1 LVVFSGERFIVA
13 IEGSGFQQ
21 MEELVFLKDLML
33 VFGVSTL
40 VVYLFHR
47 LRQPAIVGFLASGVL
62 MGPHGLSLIADVHQV
77 ELLAEIGVVLLLF
90 TIGLEFSIS
99 KLNQMRQLVLGGGS
113 LQVLGTILLIGGGA
127 WLLGLPPAQAV
138 FFGFLLALSSTAIV
152 LKILMDRGEIDS
164 PQGRFAVG
172 ILIFQDLC
180 VVPLMLLTPVLSG
193 KEATS
198 AVAILLVLG
207 KVALTVTLIFSLSRL
222 VVPRLLFEVVKMRSP
237 EVFIIS
243 IILICLGTAWATAQ
257 IGLSLALGAF
267 LAGMVIAESEYS
279 HQVLANIL
287 PLRDGF
293 ISLFF
298 ISVGMLMDVRTLLNH
313 PLEVAGT
320 LSAILI
326 VKTVV
331 VVGSVLVLGYP
342 LRVAVLVGCALAQV
356 GEFSFVLSR
365 VGWEWGLITP
375 QLNQYFLSAS
385 VISLLLTPF
394 AIHISPKLAGG
405 IGRLRW
411 VERWFPGRKFEELKP
426 EQVDMR
432 DHVIIVGYGPGGR
445 NLSRVLKAIEVPYCI
460 LELNGETVRRMRRN
474 GEPIY
479 YGDAASPEVLKHLV
493 IHHARALVVAV
504 SDPASIRRAVRV
516 ARDLNPRLYIIV
528 RTRYM
533 AEIDELYC
541 LGADEVVSEEFETS
555 IELFARVLRRYHIPR
570 TVIGEQIEK
579 IRQERYEMLRQLE
592 GPRLAQA
599 ELTRIFA
606 QVEMETYLVG
616 EGGSTTGKTIAE
628 LHVRRRTGASVVA
641 VIHNGRIT
649 ANPGPEHRI
658 AAGQVLVLV
667 GSRKQVE
674 GALALFGEEA
684 KNA

>member
-1 LVVFSGERFIVA
+1 
-13 IEGSGFQQ
+13 
-21 MEELVFLKDLML
+21 MEELAFLKDLVL
-33 VFGVSTL
+33 VFGISTL

-47 LRQPAIVGFLASGVL
+47 LRQPTIVGFLATGVL
-62 MGPHGLSLIADVHQV
+62 MGPYGLSLIADKHQV

-99 KLNQMRQLVLGGGS
+99 KLNQMRQMVLGGGTI
-113 LQVLGTILLIGGGA
+113 QVLGTILLIGGGT
-127 WLLGLPPAQAV
+127 WLIGLPPAQAV

-172 ILIFQDLC
+172 ILLFQDLC
-180 VVPLMLLTPVLSG
+180 VVPLMLLTPLLSG
-193 KEATS
+193 KETAS
-198 AVAILLVLG
+198 AVAILMVLG
-207 KVALTVTLIFSLSRL
+207 KVALTVTLIIFLSRL
-222 VVPRLLFEVVKMRSP
+222 LVPRLLYEVVKIRSP

-243 IILICLGTAWATAQ
+243 IILICLGTAWATSQ

-287 PLRDGF
+287 PLRDSF

-298 ISVGMLMDVRTLLNH
+298 ISVGMLMDIRTLLNH

-320 LSAILI
+320 LAAIL
-326 VKTVV
+326 VGKTVV
-331 VVGSVLVLGYP
+331 VAGSVLALGYP
-342 LRVAVLVGCALAQV
+342 LRVAALVGFTLAQV

-365 VGWEWGLITP
+365 VGWEWDLITP

-394 AIHISPKLAGG
+394 MIQISPKFAGR
-405 IGRLRW
+405 ISRLRW
-411 VERWFPGRKFEELKP
+411 VDRRFPGRRFEELKP
-426 EQVDMR
+426 EREEFR

-445 NLSRVLKAIEVPYCI
+445 NLSRVLKATEVPYCI
-460 LELNGETVRRMRRN
+460 LELNGETVTRMRRL

-479 YGDAASPEVLKHLV
+479 YGDVSSQEILRH
-493 IHHARALVVAV
+493 IGIQHARALVVAI

-516 ARDLNPRLYIIV
+516 ARDLNSRLYIIA

-533 AEIDELYC
+533 VEIDELYR
-541 LGADEVVSEEFETS
+541 LGADEVISEEFETS
-555 IELFARVLRRYHIPR
+555 IELFARVLNRYHIPR
-570 TVIGEQIEK
+570 TVIGEQVET

-592 GPRLAQA
+592 GARLAQA

-606 QVEMETYLVG
+606 QIEMETHLVQ
-616 EGGSTTGKTIAE
+616 EDVFTTGKTIRD
-628 LHVRRRTGASVVA
+628 LHIRHRTGASVVA
-641 VIHNGRIT
+641 VIQNGRIT

-667 GSRKQVE
+667 GSREEVE
-674 GALALFGEEA
+674 QALTLLNQREE
-684 KNA
+684 NR

>member
-1 LVVFSGERFIVA
+1 
-13 IEGSGFQQ
+13 

-243 IILICLGTAWATAQ
+243 IILICLGTAWATSQ

-279 HQVLANIL
+279 HQVLTNIL

-426 EQVDMR
+426 EQVDIR

-533 AEIDELYC
+533 AEIDELYR
-541 LGADEVVSEEFETS
+541 LGADEVISEEFETS

-641 VIHNGRIT
+641 VIQNGRIT

-674 GALALFGEEA
+674 GALALLDQEA

>member
-1 LVVFSGERFIVA
+1 
-13 IEGSGFQQ
+13 

-243 IILICLGTAWATAQ
+243 IILICLGTAWATSQ

-279 HQVLANIL
+279 HQVLTNIL

-405 IGRLRW
+405 IGRLRG

-426 EQVDMR
+426 EQVDIR

-533 AEIDELYC
+533 AEIDELYR
-541 LGADEVVSEEFETS
+541 LGADEVISEEFETS

-641 VIHNGRIT
+641 VIQNGRIT

-658 AAGQVLVLV
+658 SAGQVLVLV

-674 GALALFGEEA
+674 GALALLDQEA

>member
-1 LVVFSGERFIVA
+1 
-13 IEGSGFQQ
+13 

-243 IILICLGTAWATAQ
+243 IILICLGTAWATSQ

-279 HQVLANIL
+279 HQVLTNIL

-426 EQVDMR
+426 EQVDIR

-533 AEIDELYC
+533 AEIDELYR
-541 LGADEVVSEEFETS
+541 LGADEVISEEFETS

>member
-1 LVVFSGERFIVA
+1 
-13 IEGSGFQQ
+13 

-33 VFGVSTL
+33 VFGISTL

-152 LKILMDRGEIDS
+152 LKILIDRAEIDS

-243 IILICLGTAWATAQ
+243 IILICLGTAWATSQ

-426 EQVDMR
+426 EQVDIR

-533 AEIDELYC
+533 AEIDELYR
-541 LGADEVVSEEFETS
+541 LGADEVISEEFETS

-641 VIHNGRIT
+641 VIQNGRIT

-674 GALALFGEEA
+674 GALALLDQEA

>member
-1 LVVFSGERFIVA
+1 
-13 IEGSGFQQ
+13 

-243 IILICLGTAWATAQ
+243 IILICLGTAWATSQ

-279 HQVLANIL
+279 HQVLTNIL

-426 EQVDMR
+426 EQVDIR

-533 AEIDELYC
+533 AEIDELYR
-541 LGADEVVSEEFETS
+541 LGADEVISEEFETS

-641 VIHNGRIT
+641 VIQNGRIT
-649 ANPGPEHRI
+649 ANPGPEQRI

-674 GALALFGEEA
+674 GALALLGEEA

>member
-1 LVVFSGERFIVA
+1 
-13 IEGSGFQQ
+13 

-152 LKILMDRGEIDS
+152 LKILMNRGEIDS

-243 IILICLGTAWATAQ
+243 IILICLGTAWATSQ

-279 HQVLANIL
+279 HQVLTNIL

-426 EQVDMR
+426 EQVDIR

-533 AEIDELYC
+533 AEIDELYR
-541 LGADEVVSEEFETS
+541 LGADEVISEEFETS

>member
-1 LVVFSGERFIVA
+1 
-13 IEGSGFQQ
+13 
-21 MEELVFLKDLML
+21 
-33 VFGVSTL
+33 
-40 VVYLFHR
+40 
-47 LRQPAIVGFLASGVL
+47 
-62 MGPHGLSLIADVHQV
+62 
-77 ELLAEIGVVLLLF
+77 
-90 TIGLEFSIS
+90 
-99 KLNQMRQLVLGGGS
+99 
-113 LQVLGTILLIGGGA
+113 
-127 WLLGLPPAQAV
+127 
-138 FFGFLLALSSTAIV
+138 
-152 LKILMDRGEIDS
+152 
-164 PQGRFAVG
+164 
-172 ILIFQDLC
+172 
-180 VVPLMLLTPVLSG
+180 
-193 KEATS
+193 
-198 AVAILLVLG
+198 
-207 KVALTVTLIFSLSRL
+207 
-222 VVPRLLFEVVKMRSP
+222 
-237 EVFIIS
+237 
-243 IILICLGTAWATAQ
+243 
-257 IGLSLALGAF
+257 
-267 LAGMVIAESEYS
+267 
-279 HQVLANIL
+279 
-287 PLRDGF
+287 
-293 ISLFF
+293 
-298 ISVGMLMDVRTLLNH
+298 
-313 PLEVAGT
+313 
-320 LSAILI
+320 
-326 VKTVV
+326 
-331 VVGSVLVLGYP
+331 
-342 LRVAVLVGCALAQV
+342 
-356 GEFSFVLSR
+356 
-365 VGWEWGLITP
+365 
-375 QLNQYFLSAS
+375 
-385 VISLLLTPF
+385 LLLTPL
-394 AIHISPKLAGG
+394 AIHIRPKLAGG
-405 IGRLRW
+405 IGRLRG

-426 EQVDMR
+426 EQVDIR

-533 AEIDELYC
+533 AEIDELYR
-541 LGADEVVSEEFETS
+541 LGADEVISEEFETS

-641 VIHNGRIT
+641 VIQNGRIT

-658 AAGQVLVLV
+658 SAGQVLVLV

-674 GALALFGEEA
+674 GALALLDQEA

>member
-1 LVVFSGERFIVA
+1 MVVFSGERFIVA

-33 VFGVSTL
+33 VFAVSTL

-243 IILICLGTAWATAQ
+243 IILICLGTAWATSQ

-279 HQVLANIL
+279 HQVLTNIL

-426 EQVDMR
+426 EQVDIR

-533 AEIDELYC
+533 AEIDELYR
-541 LGADEVVSEEFETS
+541 LGADEVISEEFETS

-641 VIHNGRIT
+641 VIQNGRIT

-658 AAGQVLVLV
+658 SAGQVLVLV

-674 GALALFGEEA
+674 GALALLDQEA

>member
-33 VFGVSTL
+33 VFAVSTL

-243 IILICLGTAWATAQ
+243 IILICLGTAWATSQ

-426 EQVDMR
+426 EQVDIR

-533 AEIDELYC
+533 AEIDELYS
-541 LGADEVVSEEFETS
+541 LGADEVISEEFETS

-641 VIHNGRIT
+641 VIQNGRIT

-674 GALALFGEEA
+674 GALALLDQEA

>member
-13 IEGSGFQQ
+13 IEGSRIQQ

-243 IILICLGTAWATAQ
+243 IILICLGTAWATSQ

-342 LRVAVLVGCALAQV
+342 IRVAVLVGCALAQV

-426 EQVDMR
+426 DQVDIR
-432 DHVIIVGYGPGGR
+432 DHV
-445 NLSRVLKAIEVPYCI
+445 
-460 LELNGETVRRMRRN
+460 TRRP
-474 GEPIY
+474 EPFP
-479 YGDAASPEVLKHLV
+479 SPQG
-493 IHHARALVVAV
+493 
-504 SDPASIRRAVRV
+504 
-516 ARDLNPRLYIIV
+516 N
-528 RTRYM
+528 
-533 AEIDELYC
+533 
-541 LGADEVVSEEFETS
+541 
-555 IELFARVLRRYHIPR
+555 
-570 TVIGEQIEK
+570 
-579 IRQERYEMLRQLE
+579 
-592 GPRLAQA
+592 
-599 ELTRIFA
+599 
-606 QVEMETYLVG
+606 
-616 EGGSTTGKTIAE
+616 
-628 LHVRRRTGASVVA
+628 
-641 VIHNGRIT
+641 
-649 ANPGPEHRI
+649 
-658 AAGQVLVLV
+658 
-667 GSRKQVE
+667 
-674 GALALFGEEA
+674 
-684 KNA
+684 

>member
-1 LVVFSGERFIVA
+1 
-13 IEGSGFQQ
+13 

-243 IILICLGTAWATAQ
+243 IILICLGTAWATSQ

-279 HQVLANIL
+279 HQVLTNIL

-426 EQVDMR
+426 EQVDIR

-533 AEIDELYC
+533 AEIDELYR
-541 LGADEVVSEEFETS
+541 LGADEVISEEFETS

-641 VIHNGRIT
+641 VIQNGRIT

-658 AAGQVLVLV
+658 SAGQVLVLV

-674 GALALFGEEA
+674 GALALLDQEA

>member
-1 LVVFSGERFIVA
+1 MVVFSVERFIVA

-33 VFGVSTL
+33 VFGISTL

-152 LKILMDRGEIDS
+152 LKILIDRAEIDS

-243 IILICLGTAWATAQ
+243 IILICLGTAWATSQ

-426 EQVDMR
+426 EQVDIR

-533 AEIDELYC
+533 AEIDELYR
-541 LGADEVVSEEFETS
+541 LGADEVISEEFETS

-641 VIHNGRIT
+641 VIQNGRIT

-674 GALALFGEEA
+674 GALALLDQEA

>member
-1 LVVFSGERFIVA
+1 MVVFSGERFIVA

-243 IILICLGTAWATAQ
+243 IILICLGTAWATSQ

-279 HQVLANIL
+279 HQVLTNIL

-426 EQVDMR
+426 EQVDIR

-533 AEIDELYC
+533 AEIDELYR
-541 LGADEVVSEEFETS
+541 LGADEVISEEFETS

-641 VIHNGRIT
+641 VIQNGRIT

-674 GALALFGEEA
+674 GALALLGEEA